1 MELFALYVAVF
12 GISTLV
18 GIPLLSYGQY
28 TFIHGLGFN
37 EWLAGLPMTLLIVV
51 VNFMIVCVVAYIAMK
66 PLIALLKKVRSGSP
80 ITPEERLSYG
90 RVFKILEIAI
100 SAILFVGYVIGNM
113 TLLFVK
119 AKKGIYKLGDS
130 PAEVAITLLVVFG
143 NCLCFFAVAR
153 EYCVHFFKA
162 AAQKHLEKLQIR
174 DLGSGRV
181 ARFTIQVGLCGLF
194 VAFLLNWQGIMFG
207 YCAARHANQEFF
219 SYFSKMMVCF
229 VVSCLYTLPL
239 LYYILFRLRIRFE
252 RTSGVIRNI
261 RANGDLTTRMDIVG
275 LDDFGKTNEELNVLM
290 DSLSDSIL
298 QIRKNS
304 EDVSVNAKALLRT
317 AEESSSGINQV
328 VTSFDDIDKKND
340 ARDRLLD
347 NTQTNIE
354 KLNKDAMRISELVSA
369 QTAATEQNASS
380 ITEMVSNVNSIG
392 QMINRSKSLSVKLSE
407 LSEKGNGAVSGS
419 MQIVSDI
426 TEKSSQMMEV
436 TKVIQSVASQTNL
449 LAMNAAIE
457 AAHAG
462 EAGKGFAVVADEIR
476 KLAESTSKST
486 KDINVMIEQLVES
499 INSSADKISSTS
511 TAFKDIS
518 SGIQDQLELT
528 ETIARATHEQSI
540 GASETLK
547 ATNEISEQISEINVL
562 IKNQAD
568 YSNELQKGIDEVV
581 ALSSQVNDALKE
593 SSAVI
598 NEFSRSIETTKNSAI
613 ENQSAIESVTQEL
626 SKFKVE

>member
-1 MELFALYVAVF
+1 
-12 GISTLV
+12 
-18 GIPLLSYGQY
+18 
-28 TFIHGLGFN
+28 
-37 EWLAGLPMTLLIVV
+37 
-51 VNFMIVCVVAYIAMK
+51 
-66 PLIALLKKVRSGSP
+66 
-80 ITPEERLSYG
+80 
-90 RVFKILEIAI
+90 
-100 SAILFVGYVIGNM
+100 
-113 TLLFVK
+113 
-119 AKKGIYKLGDS
+119 
-130 PAEVAITLLVVFG
+130 
-143 NCLCFFAVAR
+143 
-153 EYCVHFFKA
+153 
-162 AAQKHLEKLQIR
+162 
-174 DLGSGRV
+174 
-181 ARFTIQVGLCGLF
+181 
-194 VAFLLNWQGIMFG
+194 
-207 YCAARHANQEFF
+207 
-219 SYFSKMMVCF
+219 
-229 VVSCLYTLPL
+229 
-239 LYYILFRLRIRFE
+239 
-252 RTSGVIRNI
+252 
-261 RANGDLTTRMDIVG
+261 MDIVG

-354 KLNKDAMRISELVSA
+354 KLNKDAMRISELVAA

-426 TEKSSQMMEV
+426 SEKSSQMMEV

-547 ATNEISEQISEINVL
+547 ATNEISGQISEINVL